1 MNISEENLASE
12 LKNRNPI
19 ALEYAMNV
27 YGKNVYTLVYRII
40 GGIGSREDIEEC
52 VSDAF
57 ITAWKKIAEFDESRG
72 TWKTWLLILAKYKAL
87 DYRRKLQERGNGAPL
102 AAEPTSRTDLETVVL
117 SRERSAQ
124 IVALIR
130 SFPEPDRR
138 IFIKRYFYYET
149 LENIA
154 AETGLT
160 KKAVENRLFRS
171 RQALRQQMHL
181 LEQED
186 TYEGKR

>member
-1 MNISEENLASE
+1 M
-12 LKNRNPI
+12 
-19 ALEYAMNV
+19 
-27 YGKNVYTLVYRII
+27 
-40 GGIGSREDIEEC
+40 
-52 VSDAF
+52 
-57 ITAWKKIAEFDESRG
+57 
-72 TWKTWLLILAKYKAL
+72 
-87 DYRRKLQERGNGAPL
+87 

>member
-57 ITAWKKIAEFDESRG
+57 ITA
-72 TWKTWLLILAKYKAL
+72 
-87 DYRRKLQERGNGAPL
+87 
-102 AAEPTSRTDLETVVL
+102 
-117 SRERSAQ
+117 
-124 IVALIR
+124 
-130 SFPEPDRR
+130 
-138 IFIKRYFYYET
+138 
-149 LENIA
+149 
-154 AETGLT
+154 
-160 KKAVENRLFRS
+160 
-171 RQALRQQMHL
+171 
-181 LEQED
+181 
-186 TYEGKR
+186 